1 MGEDLPY
8 EARGW
13 CGALAVVW
21 AAVARARG
29 RGGGGGCRLQA
40 AGCRLQAAGCRVGRQ
55 QAWNP
60 MLRAES
66 MSGWGDEW
74 RREGA
79 AAREWRT
86 NTESNPSAEGRPHA
100 L

>member
-1 MGEDLPY
+1 M
-8 EARGW
+8 
-13 CGALAVVW
+13 AVVW

-86 NTESNPSAEGRPHA
+86 NTESNPSAEGRPRACLHA